1 MCAAENSLGWRIGEL
16 TESVPVTLL
25 EVKQDVR
32 EAAVVVSVGGEIDSG
47 TVDTLIS
54 HLDAALQAASEHP
67 ARLLVLE
74 MSDVT
79 YFGSAGLNA
88 VLGGYEKGR
97 SDGVAVRLVASN
109 AEVMIPIE
117 VTRLDNVLRPFRTVS
132 EALDATDERR

>member
-1 MCAAENSLGWRIGEL
+1 MCAAEDPLAWRIGEL

-32 EAAVVVSVGGEIDSG
+32 DAAVVVSVGGEIDSG

-54 HLDAALQAASEHP
+54 HLDAALQAAAEHP

-97 SDGVAVRLVASN
+97 SDGVSVRLVASN

-117 VTRLDNVLRPFRTVS
+117 VTRLDNVLRPFRTVT
-132 EALDATDERR
+132 EALDATNEPR